1 MLKALSNVA
10 NLLSCMTFQCSRS
23 NEWKEF
29 KIANP
34 TLAHKMLEM
43 LAVDG

>member
-1 MLKALSNVA
+1 MSLNRKDFL
-10 NLLSCMTFQCSRS
+10 FS

-43 LAVDG
+43 LAVDC